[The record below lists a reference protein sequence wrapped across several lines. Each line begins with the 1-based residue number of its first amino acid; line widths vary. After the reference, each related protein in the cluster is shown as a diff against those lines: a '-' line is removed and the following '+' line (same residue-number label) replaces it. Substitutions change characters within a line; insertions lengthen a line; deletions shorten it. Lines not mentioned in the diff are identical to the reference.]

1 MGIEQRIERIERLL
15 ILSSKKALNVADVA
29 LLLGVS
35 ESRVRHMA
43 NDQEIPSYKAGGKL
57 YFDKDEI
64 ERHLLSNRRPSKQ
77 EINSIATTRMAVAR
91 IK

>member
-1 MGIEQRIERIERLL
+1 MGIEERLERIERLF
-15 ILSSKKALNVADVA
+15 ILGFKKALNVADVA
-29 LLLGVS
+29 LLLNIS

-43 NDQEIPSYKAGGKL
+43 NAQEIPSYKSGGKL

-64 ERHLLSNRRPSKQ
+64 EKHLLQNRRPSKR
-77 EINSIATTRMAVAR
+77 EIDSIATTRIAVSR